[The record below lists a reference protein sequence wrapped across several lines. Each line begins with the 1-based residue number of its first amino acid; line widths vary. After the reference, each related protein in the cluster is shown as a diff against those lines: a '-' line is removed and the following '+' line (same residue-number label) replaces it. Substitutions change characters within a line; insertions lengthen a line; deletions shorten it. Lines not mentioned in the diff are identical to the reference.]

1 MDIKHSLKESEL
13 TNHIGRF
20 GFTLQAGKDEFIRQL
35 ETEWSSQPSVL
46 KKRVEKILKLRE
58 KLVSDDP
65 EFSIDY
71 SDCKKVEQILR
82 KYKSTPESK
91 IGEGQVFFTGEH
103 TKILNHIPYFLTI
116 LVFLKVYVG
125 PVLALFTPFFLFL
138 MPWFILRYT
147 MGMNMSWEVY
157 MTMMKSMVF
166 GIQGNT
172 WTMKHYVQIL
182 WTSVSIGQSMIQP
195 MIAAYHTYKTDTLIL
210 QRGEALIYFVK
221 RGEEIFNTLR
231 FRSIMPYH
239 VKFPEVPTDPR
250 EAAIW
255 IDEEPLAMKR
265 IWSLW
270 GQIDIL
276 FTLARNKEWKPVTFS
291 NKPFRLSSFSDLAI
305 SEKRAVKSSVNLKS
319 HALLTGPNRGGKSS
333 SLRAI
338 LQQVFLGQTFGF
350 TYSAEGSWTPFG
362 AVFTRL
368 KSKDH
373 AGKESLFEMEV
384 RMASHILRSLSNNKK
399 PSLVLIDE
407 LFHSTNPPDAE
418 TSARI
423 FLDQLWK
430 HTNSK
435 SIISTHIFSL
445 CEEAYSESSII
456 ESLCC
461 PATQGDPI
469 EYSYRLEKGICRMSS
484 VREVLKEAGLSD

>member
-1 MDIKHSLKESEL
+1 MDIQHSLKESEL
-13 TNHIGRF
+13 TNHIEKF
-20 GFTLQAGKDEFIRQL
+20 GFTLQAGKDECVRQL
-35 ETEWSSQPSVL
+35 ETAWSSQRQIL
-46 KKRVEKILKLRE
+46 EKRVEKVLKLRE
-58 KLVSDDP
+58 KLVSQH
-65 EFSIDY
+65 IDY
-71 SDCKKVEQILR
+71 SDCKEAEQIL
-82 KYKSTPESK
+82 KAYNPTPESK
-91 IGEGQVFFTGEH
+91 IGEEQVFFTGEH

-138 MPWFILRYT
+138 MPWFILKYT
-147 MGMNMSWEVY
+147 MNMDMPWEVY
-157 MTMMKSMVF
+157 ITMMKSMVF

-195 MIAAYHTYKTDTLIL
+195 MISAYHTYKTDTLIL
-210 QRGEALIYFVK
+210 RRGEALVHFVK
-221 RGEEIFNTLR
+221 RGSEILDWLR
-231 FRSIMPYH
+231 SRSIMPHYL
-239 VKFPEVPTDPR
+239 KFPEVPMDPR
-250 EAAIW
+250 EAAVW
-255 IDEEPLAMKR
+255 MDEEPLAMKR
-265 IWSLW
+265 IWTLW

-276 FTLARNKEWKPVTFS
+276 FTIARNQEWKSVIFTGGL
-291 NKPFRLSSFSDLAI
+291 FRLTNFSDLAI
-305 SEKRAVKSSVNLKS
+305 PEKRAIKSSLDLKS

-350 TYSAEGSWTPFG
+350 TYSAEGAWTPFG

-384 RMASHILRSLSNNKK
+384 RMASHILQTLSKIKK

-423 FLDQLWK
+423 FLEQLWK
-430 HTNSK
+430 HTKAK

-445 CEEAYSESSII
+445 CEKTYSDSSII

-461 PATQGDPI
+461 PAKELETGSI
-469 EYSYRLEKGICRMSS
+469 EYSYKLEEGICRMSS
-484 VREVLKEAGLSD
+484 VREVLKEAGLF

>member
-1 MDIKHSLKESEL
+1 MDIQHSLKESEL
-13 TNHIGRF
+13 TNHIEKF
-20 GFTLQAGKDEFIRQL
+20 GFTLQAGKDECVRQL
-35 ETEWSSQPSVL
+35 ETAWSSQTQML
-46 KKRVEKILKLRE
+46 EKRVEKILKLRE
-58 KLVSDDP
+58 KLVSQH
-65 EFSIDY
+65 IDY
-71 SDCKKVEQILR
+71 SDCKEAEQIL
-82 KYKSTPESK
+82 KAYNPTPESK
-91 IGEGQVFFTGEH
+91 IGEEQVFFTGEH
-103 TKILNHIPYFLTI
+103 TKFLNHIPYFLTI
-116 LVFLKVYVG
+116 LIFLKVYVG
-125 PVLALFTPFFLFL
+125 PVLALFTPLFLFL
-138 MPWFILRYT
+138 MPWFILKYT
-147 MGMNMSWEVY
+147 MNMDMPWEVY
-157 MTMMKSMVF
+157 ISMMKSMIF

-172 WTMKHYVQIL
+172 WTMKHYVQVL

-210 QRGEALIYFVK
+210 RRGEALVHFVN
-221 RGEEIFNTLR
+221 RGNQILDFLQSK
-231 FRSIMPYH
+231 SIMPDYL
-239 VKFPEVPTDPR
+239 KFPEVPADPR
-250 EAAIW
+250 EAAVW
-255 IDEEPLAMKR
+255 MDEEPLAMKR

-270 GQIDIL
+270 GQMDIL
-276 FTLARNKEWKPVTFS
+276 FTIARNQKWKPVTWS
-291 NKPFRLSSFSDLAI
+291 NKSFELTTFSDLAI
-305 SEKRAVKSSVNLKS
+305 PEKRAIKSSLNLKS

-350 TYSAEGSWTPFG
+350 TYSAEGSWKPFG

-384 RMASHILRSLSNNKK
+384 RMASHILQTLSKIKK
-399 PSLVLIDE
+399 PCLVLIDE

-430 HTNSK
+430 YTKTK

-445 CEEAYSESSII
+445 CEEAYSDSSII

-461 PATQGDPI
+461 PAEELETGRI
-469 EYSYRLEKGICRMSS
+469 EYSYKLEKGICRMSS
-484 VREVLKEAGLSD
+484 VREVLKEVGLSF

>member
-1 MDIKHSLKESEL
+1 
-13 TNHIGRF
+13 
-20 GFTLQAGKDEFIRQL
+20 
-35 ETEWSSQPSVL
+35 
-46 KKRVEKILKLRE
+46 
-58 KLVSDDP
+58 
-65 EFSIDY
+65 
-71 SDCKKVEQILR
+71 
-82 KYKSTPESK
+82 
-91 IGEGQVFFTGEH
+91 
-103 TKILNHIPYFLTI
+103 
-116 LVFLKVYVG
+116 
-125 PVLALFTPFFLFL
+125 
-138 MPWFILRYT
+138 MPWFILKYT
-147 MGMNMSWEVY
+147 MNMDMPWEVY
-157 MTMMKSMVF
+157 ITMMKSMVF
-166 GIQGNT
+166 GIQGDT

-210 QRGEALIYFVK
+210 RRGEALTHFVN
-221 RGEEIFNTLR
+221 RGNQILDWLQSK
-231 FRSIMPYH
+231 SIMPDYL
-239 VKFPEVPTDPR
+239 KFPEVPTDPR
-250 EAAIW
+250 EAAVW
-255 IDEEPLAMKR
+255 MDEEPLAMKR
-265 IWSLW
+265 IWTLW

-276 FTLARNKEWKPVTFS
+276 FTIARNQKWKPVTFTS
-291 NKPFRLSSFSDLAI
+291 GPFRLTNVSDLAI
-305 SEKRAVKSSVNLKS
+305 PEKRAIKSSLDLKS

-350 TYSAEGSWTPFG
+350 TYSAEGSWAPFG

-384 RMASHILRSLSNNKK
+384 RMASHILKTLSKIKK
-399 PSLVLIDE
+399 PCLVLIDE

-430 HTNSK
+430 YTKTK

-445 CEEAYSESSII
+445 CEEAYSDSSII

-461 PATQGDPI
+461 PAEELETGRI
-469 EYSYRLEKGICRMSS
+469 EYSYKLEKGICRMSS
-484 VREVLKEAGLSD
+484 VREVLKEAGLSF